1 MSMQN
6 VGILNKP
13 QAYAQAPVTTPQN
26 KQEKRSDAL
35 STAENKNIIAE
46 HKVLVG
52 AVALASI
59 AVAGI
64 LIARGRGKKSN
75 VAELKNNTSIPSTHP
90 ATPEAPKNTGTPS
103 INPSVPKTP
112 KNQTPPKVRMH
123 YLDELVQETEEQ
135 LHDKVSVYFKAFRDK
150 KGKPEEAFES
160 NISLYREGDWEKF
173 KQYLDFR
180 IKNVMFLQ
188 NQKKPIPADTREL
201 DIDDVSAVVDFLN
214 EKAEYNCILN
224 REKDVSGNANINCLR
239 RLIKEAKPLE
249 DEAFVYQGVRTQKLF
264 GNREQLDFVEGDFQ
278 VGDTL
283 IDKGFV
289 SASRTYDTD
298 LASAD
303 PLLLAD
309 PYRNSGFIMRIR
321 LPKGTKGLDCRR
333 LSQIDSDR
341 GVNSTF
347 ILPPES
353 KFEITGFD
361 FPRRILDCNYIL
373 PE

>member
-1 MSMQN
+1 MQN
-6 VGILNKP
+6 VGILNKS

-35 STAENKNIIAE
+35 STVENKNIIAE

-112 KNQTPPKVRMH
+112 KNQTPLKVRMH

-201 DIDDVSAVVDFLN
+201 GVDDVNAVVDFLN
-214 EKAEYNCILN
+214 EKAEYNDILN

-239 RLIKEAKPLE
+239 RLIEEAKPLE

-283 IDKGFV
+283 IDKGLV